1 MEAVLSGNG
10 DSAHAAARSHFGL
23 SLSILE
29 TELQSGPALESAR
42 TGKRPRLRAQ

>member
-10 DSAHAAARSHFGL
+10 DRAHAAARSHFGL

-29 TELQSGPALESAR
+29 GRRIGMKDGEGIQLLF
-42 TGKRPRLRAQ
+42 